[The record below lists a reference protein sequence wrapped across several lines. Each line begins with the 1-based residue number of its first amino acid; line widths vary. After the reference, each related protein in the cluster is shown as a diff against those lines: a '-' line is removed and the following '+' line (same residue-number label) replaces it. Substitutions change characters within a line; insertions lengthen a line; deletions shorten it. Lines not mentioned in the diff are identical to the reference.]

1 MRKTQGPS
9 RQRRTTTTR
18 SSRIK
23 VSSAK
28 AKGRRLQQ
36 WVRDYLHSNLKGIE
50 KEDVTSTPG
59 GVNGPDI
66 GLSPLARKLFPW
78 TVECKSRSSFSI
90 YEALEQAER
99 NLIKNTKP
107 IAILKGDRKQP
118 LALLYAEDLLEIL
131 TCCQFCVLTSPT
143 KGISAC

>member
-1 MRKTQGPS
+1 MRKTLGPS
-9 RQRRTTTTR
+9 RQQRTTTTR

-36 WVRDYLHSNLKGIE
+36 WVRDYLHSNLEGIE
-50 KEDVTSTPG
+50 KDDVTSTPG

-78 TVECKSRSSFSI
+78 TVECKSRSSFSV

-107 IAILKGDRKQP
+107 VAILKGDRKQP
-118 LALLYAEDLLEIL
+118 LALVYAEDLLEIL
-131 TCCQFCVLTSPT
+131 TCSMT
-143 KGISAC
+143 KKKK

>member
-1 MRKTQGPS
+1 M
-9 RQRRTTTTR
+9 
-18 SSRIK
+18 
-23 VSSAK
+23 SSAK
-28 AKGRRLQQ
+28 AKGRRLQK

-50 KEDVTSTPG
+50 KDDVTSTPG

-78 TVECKSRSSFSI
+78 TVECKSRSSFSV
-90 YEALEQAER
+90 YDALEQAER

-118 LALLYAEDLLEIL
+118 LALVYAEDLLEIL
-131 TCCQFCVLTSPT
+131 TCSTI
-143 KGISAC
+143 KKKK

>member
-9 RQRRTTTTR
+9 RQQRTTTTR

-36 WVRDYLHSNLKGIE
+36 WVRNYLHSNLKGIE
-50 KEDVTSTPG
+50 KDDVTSTPG

-78 TVECKSRSSFSI
+78 TVECKSRSSFSV

-131 TCCQFCVLTSPT
+131 TCSMT
-143 KGISAC
+143 KNKK

>member
-9 RQRRTTTTR
+9 RQQRTTTTR

-36 WVRDYLHSNLKGIE
+36 WVRNYLHSNLKGIE
-50 KEDVTSTPG
+50 KDDVTSTPG

-131 TCCQFCVLTSPT
+131 TCSMT
-143 KGISAC
+143 KKKK

>member
-1 MRKTQGPS
+1 MRKTQGRN
-9 RQRRTTTTR
+9 RQQRTTTTR

-36 WVRDYLHSNLKGIE
+36 WVRDYLHSNLKGVE
-50 KEDVTSTPG
+50 KDDITSTPG

-78 TVECKSRSSFSI
+78 TVECKSRSSFSV

-131 TCCQFCVLTSPT
+131 TCSMT
-143 KGISAC
+143 KNKK

>member
-1 MRKTQGPS
+1 MRKTQGRN
-9 RQRRTTTTR
+9 RQQRTTTTR

-36 WVRDYLHSNLKGIE
+36 WVRDYLHSNLEGIE
-50 KEDVTSTPG
+50 KDDITSTPG

-78 TVECKSRSSFSI
+78 TVECKSRSSFSV

-131 TCCQFCVLTSPT
+131 TCSMT
-143 KGISAC
+143 KNKK

>member
-1 MRKTQGPS
+1 MRKTQGRN
-9 RQRRTTTTR
+9 RQRPTTTTR

-36 WVRDYLHSNLKGIE
+36 WVRDYLHSNLKGVE
-50 KEDVTSTPG
+50 KDDITSTPG

-78 TVECKSRSSFSI
+78 TVECKSRSSFSV

-107 IAILKGDRKQP
+107 VAILKGDRKQP

-131 TCCQFCVLTSPT
+131 TCSMT
-143 KGISAC
+143 KNKK

>member
-1 MRKTQGPS
+1 MRKTQGPN

-36 WVRDYLHSNLKGIE
+36 WVRDYLHSNLKGVE
-50 KEDVTSTPG
+50 KDDVTSTSG

-78 TVECKSRSSFSI
+78 TVECKSRSSFSV

-131 TCCQFCVLTSPT
+131 TCSMT
-143 KGISAC
+143 KKKK

>member
-1 MRKTQGPS
+1 MRKTQGRN

-36 WVRDYLHSNLKGIE
+36 WVRDYLHSNLKGVE
-50 KEDVTSTPG
+50 KDDITSTPG

-78 TVECKSRSSFSI
+78 TVECKSRSSFSV

-107 IAILKGDRKQP
+107 VAILKGDRKQP

-131 TCCQFCVLTSPT
+131 TCSMT
-143 KGISAC
+143 KNKK

>member
-1 MRKTQGPS
+1 MRKIQGPS
-9 RQRRTTTTR
+9 RQRHTTTTR
-18 SSRIK
+18 SSKIK

-50 KEDVTSTPG
+50 KDDVTSTPS

-90 YEALEQAER
+90 YSALEQAEK
-99 NLIKNTKP
+99 NLIKGTKP
-107 IAILKGDRKQP
+107 VAILKGDRKRP
-118 LALLYAEDLLEIL
+118 MALLYAEDLMEIL
-131 TCCQFCVLTSPT
+131 ICSMT
-143 KGISAC
+143 KNKN

>member
-9 RQRRTTTTR
+9 RQQRTITTR

-36 WVRDYLHSNLKGIE
+36 WVRDYLHSNLEGIE
-50 KEDVTSTPG
+50 KDDVTSTPG

-78 TVECKSRSSFSI
+78 TVECKSRSSFSV

-131 TCCQFCVLTSPT
+131 TCSMT
-143 KGISAC
+143 KNKK

>member
-9 RQRRTTTTR
+9 RQQRTITTR

-36 WVRDYLHSNLKGIE
+36 WVRNYLHSNLKGIE
-50 KEDVTSTPG
+50 KDDVTSTPS

-78 TVECKSRSSFSI
+78 TVECKSRSSFSV

-131 TCCQFCVLTSPT
+131 TCSMT
-143 KGISAC
+143 KKKK

>member
-1 MRKTQGPS
+1 MRKTQGRN
-9 RQRRTTTTR
+9 RQQRTTTTR

-36 WVRDYLHSNLKGIE
+36 WVRDYLHSNLKGVE
-50 KEDVTSTPG
+50 KDDITSTPG

-78 TVECKSRSSFSI
+78 TVECKSRSSFSV

-107 IAILKGDRKQP
+107 VAILKGDRKQP

-131 TCCQFCVLTSPT
+131 TCSMT
-143 KGISAC
+143 KKKK

>member
-1 MRKTQGPS
+1 MRKTQGRN
-9 RQRRTTTTR
+9 RQQRTTTTR

-50 KEDVTSTPG
+50 KDDVTSTPG

-78 TVECKSRSSFSI
+78 TVECKSRSSFSV

-118 LALLYAEDLLEIL
+118 LALVYAEDLLEIL
-131 TCCQFCVLTSPT
+131 TCSMT
-143 KGISAC
+143 KNKK

>member
-1 MRKTQGPS
+1 MRKTQGRN
-9 RQRRTTTTR
+9 RQQHTTTTR

-50 KEDVTSTPG
+50 KDDVTSTPG

-78 TVECKSRSSFSI
+78 TVECKSRSSFSV

-131 TCCQFCVLTSPT
+131 TCSMT
-143 KGISAC
+143 KKKK

>member
-1 MRKTQGPS
+1 MRKTLGPS
-9 RQRRTTTTR
+9 RQQRTITTR

-36 WVRDYLHSNLKGIE
+36 WVRNYLHSNLKGVE
-50 KEDVTSTPG
+50 KDDVTSTPG

-78 TVECKSRSSFSI
+78 TVECKSRSSFSV

-131 TCCQFCVLTSPT
+131 TCSMT
-143 KGISAC
+143 KNKK

>member
-1 MRKTQGPS
+1 MRKTQGPN
-9 RQRRTTTTR
+9 RQRLTTTTR

-36 WVRDYLHSNLKGIE
+36 WVRDYLHSNLEGIE
-50 KEDVTSTPG
+50 KDDVTSTPG

-66 GLSPLARKLFPW
+66 GLSPLARNLFPW
-78 TVECKSRSSFSI
+78 TVECKSRSSFSV

-107 IAILKGDRKQP
+107 VAILKGDRKQP

-131 TCCQFCVLTSPT
+131 TCSMT
-143 KGISAC
+143 KNKK

>member
-1 MRKTQGPS
+1 MRKTRNPS
-9 RQRRTTTTR
+9 RQQRTTTTR

-50 KEDVTSTPG
+50 KDDVTSTPS

-78 TVECKSRSSFSI
+78 TVECKSRSSFSV
-90 YEALEQAER
+90 YDALEQAER

-118 LALLYAEDLLEIL
+118 LALVYAEDLLEIL
-131 TCCQFCVLTSPT
+131 TCSTI
-143 KGISAC
+143 KKKK

>member
-1 MRKTQGPS
+1 MRKTQGRN
-9 RQRRTTTTR
+9 RQQRTTTTR

-36 WVRDYLHSNLKGIE
+36 WVRDYLHSNLKGVE
-50 KEDVTSTPG
+50 KDDITSTPG

-78 TVECKSRSSFSI
+78 TVECKSRSSFSV

-131 TCCQFCVLTSPT
+131 TCSMT
-143 KGISAC
+143 KKKK

>member
-1 MRKTQGPS
+1 MRKTQGRN
-9 RQRRTTTTR
+9 RQQRTTTTR

-50 KEDVTSTPG
+50 KDDVTSTPG

-78 TVECKSRSSFSI
+78 TVECKSRSSFSV

-131 TCCQFCVLTSPT
+131 TCSMT
-143 KGISAC
+143 KKKK

>member
-1 MRKTQGPS
+1 MRKTQGPN

-36 WVRDYLHSNLKGIE
+36 WVRDYLHSNLKGVE
-50 KEDVTSTPG
+50 KDDITSTPG

-66 GLSPLARKLFPW
+66 GLSSLARKLFPW
-78 TVECKSRSSFSI
+78 TVECKSRSSFSV

-131 TCCQFCVLTSPT
+131 TCSMT
-143 KGISAC
+143 KNKK

>member
-1 MRKTQGPS
+1 MRKTLGPS
-9 RQRRTTTTR
+9 RQQRTTTTR

-36 WVRDYLHSNLKGIE
+36 WVRNYLHSNLKGIE
-50 KEDVTSTPG
+50 KDDVTSTPG

-78 TVECKSRSSFSI
+78 TVECKSRSSFSV

-131 TCCQFCVLTSPT
+131 TCSMTKNKKYTSGNNT
-143 KGISAC
+143 R

>member
-1 MRKTQGPS
+1 MRKTQGRN
-9 RQRRTTTTR
+9 RQQRTTTTR

-36 WVRDYLHSNLKGIE
+36 WVRDYLHSNLKGVE
-50 KEDVTSTPG
+50 KDDVTSTPG

-78 TVECKSRSSFSI
+78 TVECKSRSSFSV

-131 TCCQFCVLTSPT
+131 TCSMT
-143 KGISAC
+143 KKKK

>member
-9 RQRRTTTTR
+9 RQQRTTTTR

-36 WVRDYLHSNLKGIE
+36 WVRNYLHSNLKGIE
-50 KEDVTSTPG
+50 KDDVTSTPG

-118 LALLYAEDLLEIL
+118 LALVYAEDLLEIL
-131 TCCQFCVLTSPT
+131 TCSMT
-143 KGISAC
+143 KKKK

>member
-1 MRKTQGPS
+1 MRKTLGPS
-9 RQRRTTTTR
+9 RQQRTITTR

-36 WVRDYLHSNLKGIE
+36 WVRNYLHSNLKGIE
-50 KEDVTSTPG
+50 KDDVTSTPG

-78 TVECKSRSSFSI
+78 TVECKSRSSFSV

-131 TCCQFCVLTSPT
+131 TCSMT
-143 KGISAC
+143 KNKK

>member
-1 MRKTQGPS
+1 MQKTQGRN

-50 KEDVTSTPG
+50 KDDVTSTPG

-78 TVECKSRSSFSI
+78 TVECKSRSSFSV

-107 IAILKGDRKQP
+107 VAILKGDRKQP

-131 TCCQFCVLTSPT
+131 TCSMT
-143 KGISAC
+143 KKKK

>member
-1 MRKTQGPS
+1 MRKTLGPS
-9 RQRRTTTTR
+9 RQQRTTTTR

-36 WVRDYLHSNLKGIE
+36 WVRDYLHSNLEGIE
-50 KEDVTSTPG
+50 KDDVTSTPG

-78 TVECKSRSSFSI
+78 TVECKSRSSFSV

-131 TCCQFCVLTSPT
+131 TCSMT
-143 KGISAC
+143 KNKK

>member
-1 MRKTQGPS
+1 MRKTQGRN
-9 RQRRTTTTR
+9 RQQRTTTTR

-36 WVRDYLHSNLKGIE
+36 WVRDYLHSNLKGVE
-50 KEDVTSTPG
+50 KDDVTSTPG

-66 GLSPLARKLFPW
+66 GLSPIARKLFPW
-78 TVECKSRSSFSI
+78 TVECKSRSSFSV

-131 TCCQFCVLTSPT
+131 TCSMT
-143 KGISAC
+143 KKKK

>member
-9 RQRRTTTTR
+9 RQQRTITTR

-36 WVRDYLHSNLKGIE
+36 WVRNYLHSNLKGVE
-50 KEDVTSTPG
+50 KDDVTSTPG

-78 TVECKSRSSFSI
+78 TVECKSRSSFSV

-118 LALLYAEDLLEIL
+118 LALVYAEDLLEIL
-131 TCCQFCVLTSPT
+131 TCSMT
-143 KGISAC
+143 KNKK

>member
-1 MRKTQGPS
+1 MRKTQGRN
-9 RQRRTTTTR
+9 RQQRTTTTR

-36 WVRDYLHSNLKGIE
+36 WVRDYLHSNLEGIE
-50 KEDVTSTPG
+50 KDDVTSTPG

-78 TVECKSRSSFSI
+78 TVECKSRSSFSV

-131 TCCQFCVLTSPT
+131 TCSMT
-143 KGISAC
+143 KKKK